1 MYKVT
6 VIDLKQRT
14 SSGISPYFCDMD
26 IQNKT
31 IIISGASRGIGRATA
46 LLLAQNG
53 ANVVATARNAD
64 DLKSLEAEHQNIV
77 GVAGDVANETDMASV
92 VQTAL
97 DRFGR
102 IDVVI
107 NNAGYGVFKNVDEIS
122 VEEWD
127 GVMSTNV
134 KGTFVLTKAALPTLK
149 AQGSGHFVVV
159 ASDVAK
165 RTFAG
170 GSLYTASKYAQEAFM
185 GALRKE
191 VRPFGIKVTGVYSGL
206 VDSHFHAKGHGHETS
221 KNWLQ
226 NEDMAE
232 SMLFIVSRPAH
243 VVIDEFMVHPLE
255 QEY

>member
-1 MYKVT
+1 MNIDNKV
-6 VIDLKQRT
+6 
-14 SSGISPYFCDMD
+14 
-26 IQNKT
+26 

-53 ANVVATARNAD
+53 AHVVATARSAE
-64 DLKSLEAEHQNIV
+64 DLKKLEAEHASIV
-77 GVAGDVANETDMASV
+77 GIAGDVANEADMEAV
-92 VQTAL
+92 VKTAL

-107 NNAGYGVFKNVDEIS
+107 NNAGYGIFKNVDEITAD
-122 VEEWD
+122 EWD
-127 GVMSTNV
+127 AMMATNV
-134 KGTFVLTKAALPTLK
+134 KGTFLLTKAALPTLK
-149 AQGSGHFVVV
+149 AQGSGHIVVV

-191 VRPFGIKVTGVYSGL
+191 VRPNGIKVTGVYSGL
-206 VDSHFHAKGHGHETS
+206 VDSHFHEKGHGHETS
-221 KNWLQ
+221 QNWLK

>member
-1 MYKVT
+1 MN
-6 VIDLKQRT
+6 ID
-14 SSGISPYFCDMD
+14 
-26 IQNKT
+26 NKT

-53 ANVVATARNAD
+53 ANVVITARSAD
-64 DLKSLEAEHQNIV
+64 DLNTLAAEHANIV
-77 GVAGDVANETDMASV
+77 AVPGNVTSETDMAAV

-107 NNAGYGVFKNVDEIS
+107 NNAGYGIFKNVDEIT
-122 VEEWD
+122 VAEWD
-127 GVMSTNV
+127 DLMATNV

-149 AQGSGHFVVV
+149 AQGTGHVVVV

-170 GSLYTASKYAQEAFM
+170 GSLYTASKFAQEAFT
-185 GALRKE
+185 GSLRKE

-206 VDSHFHAKGHGHETS
+206 VDSDFHGNHGAEKA
-221 KNWLQ
+221 KNWLK
-226 NEDMAE
+226 NDDMAE

-243 VVIDEFMVHPLE
+243 VVIDEFMVHPLT
-255 QEY
+255 QDY

>member
-1 MYKVT
+1 MNVE
-6 VIDLKQRT
+6 
-14 SSGISPYFCDMD
+14 
-26 IQNKT
+26 NKT

-46 LLLAQNG
+46 LLLAQHG
-53 ANVVATARNAD
+53 ANVVATARNVT
-64 DLKSLEAEHQNIV
+64 DLKELEKIATEGSVRGKIIT
-77 GVAGDVANETDMASV
+77 VAGDVASEADMEAV
-92 VQTAL
+92 VKTAL
-97 DRFGR
+97 DHFSHL
-102 IDVVI
+102 DVVI
-107 NNAGYGVFKNVDEIS
+107 NNAGYGVFKNVEEIT
-122 VEEWD
+122 VDEWD
-127 GVMSTNV
+127 GVMATNV
-134 KGTFVLTKAALPTLK
+134 KGTFVLTKAALPALK
-149 AQGSGHFVVV
+149 AQGSGHVIVV

-191 VRPFGIKVTGVYSGL
+191 VRSFGIKVTGVYSGL
-206 VDSHFHAKGHGHETS
+206 VDSHFHEKGHGHETS
-221 KNWLQ
+221 KNWLK

>member
-1 MYKVT
+1 MQV
-6 VIDLKQRT
+6 D
-14 SSGISPYFCDMD
+14 
-26 IQNKT
+26 NKT

-46 LLLAQNG
+46 LLLAQQG
-53 ANVVATARNAD
+53 ANVVITARNVIE
-64 DLKSLEAEHQNIV
+64 LKEVESEGQGKIV
-77 GVAGDVANETDMASV
+77 AVPGDVSSEVDMERV

-122 VEEWD
+122 VDEWD
-127 GVMSTNV
+127 ALMATNV

-149 AQGSGHFVVV
+149 AQGAGHIVVV

-221 KNWLQ
+221 QNWLK

-232 SMLFIVSRPAH
+232 SMLFIISRPAH

>member
-1 MYKVT
+1 MN
-6 VIDLKQRT
+6 LE
-14 SSGISPYFCDMD
+14 
-26 IQNKT
+26 NKT
-31 IIISGASRGIGRATA
+31 VIISGASRGIGRATA
-46 LLLAQNG
+46 LLLAQQG
-53 ANVVATARNAD
+53 ADVVVTARNVIE
-64 DLKSLEAEHQNIV
+64 LKQVESDGQGKIV
-77 GVAGDVANETDMASV
+77 AIPGDVSSETDMQRV
-92 VQTAL
+92 VQTAI

-102 IDVVI
+102 IDIVI

-122 VEEWD
+122 VDEWD
-127 GVMSTNV
+127 ELMATNV
-134 KGTFVLTKAALPTLK
+134 KGTFLLTKAALPSLK
-149 AQGSGHFVVV
+149 AQGSGHIVVV

-206 VDSHFHAKGHGHETS
+206 VDSHFHNKPGDESS
-221 KNWLQ
+221 KNWLK

-243 VVIDEFMVHPLE
+243 VVIDEFMIHPLE

>member
-1 MYKVT
+1 MNVE
-6 VIDLKQRT
+6 
-14 SSGISPYFCDMD
+14 
-26 IQNKT
+26 NKT

-46 LLLAQNG
+46 LLLAQHG

-64 DLKSLEAEHQNIV
+64 DLNQLETTATEGQVRGKII
-77 GVAGDVANETDMASV
+77 GIPGDVANEADMQAV
-92 VQTAL
+92 VKTAL
-97 DRFGR
+97 DQFGH

-107 NNAGYGVFKNVDEIS
+107 NNAGYGVFKNVDEIT

-127 GVMSTNV
+127 SIMATNV
-134 KGTFVLTKAALPTLK
+134 KGTFLLTKAALPALK
-149 AQGSGHFVVV
+149 AQGSGHIVVV

-191 VRPFGIKVTGVYSGL
+191 IRPFGIKVTGVYSGL
-206 VDSHFHAKGHGHETS
+206 VDSHFHDKGHGHETS
-221 KNWLQ
+221 KNWLK

>member
-1 MYKVT
+1 MNVE
-6 VIDLKQRT
+6 
-14 SSGISPYFCDMD
+14 
-26 IQNKT
+26 NKT

-46 LLLAQNG
+46 LVLAQHG

-64 DLKSLEAEHQNIV
+64 DLNQLEKEATEGHVRGKIV
-77 GVAGDVANETDMASV
+77 VVPGDVANESDMQAV
-92 VQTAL
+92 VKTAL
-97 DRFGR
+97 DQFGH

-122 VEEWD
+122 VSEWD
-127 GVMSTNV
+127 ELMATNV
-134 KGTFVLTKAALPTLK
+134 KGTFLLTKAALPTLK
-149 AQGSGHFVVV
+149 AQGSGHIVIV

-191 VRPFGIKVTGVYSGL
+191 IRPFGIKVTGVYSGL
-206 VDSHFHAKGHGHETS
+206 VDSHFHDKGHGHETS
-221 KNWLQ
+221 KNWLKE
-226 NEDMAE
+226 EDMAE

-243 VVIDEFMVHPLE
+243 VVVDEFMVHPLE

>member
-1 MYKVT
+1 MS
-6 VIDLKQRT
+6 ID
-14 SSGISPYFCDMD
+14 
-26 IQNKT
+26 NKT

-53 ANVVATARNAD
+53 ANVVITARNVIE
-64 DLKSLEAEHQNIV
+64 LRQVEAEGNGLV
-77 GVAGDVANETDMASV
+77 VAVPGDVASEADMQRV

-102 IDVVI
+102 LDVVI
-107 NNAGYGVFKNVDEIS
+107 NNAGYGVFKNVEEIT
-122 VEEWD
+122 VHEWD
-127 GVMSTNV
+127 ELMATNV
-134 KGTFVLTKAALPTLK
+134 KGTFLLSKAALPTLK
-149 AQGSGHFVVV
+149 AQGSGHIVVV

-206 VDSHFHAKGHGHETS
+206 VDSHFHEKGHGHETS
-221 KNWLQ
+221 KHYLQ
-226 NEDMAE
+226 SEDMAE
-232 SMLFIVSRPAH
+232 SMLFIISRPAH

-255 QEY
+255 QDY

>member
-1 MYKVT
+1 MNIIQKV
-6 VIDLKQRT
+6 
-14 SSGISPYFCDMD
+14 
-26 IQNKT
+26 

-53 ANVVATARNAD
+53 ANVIATARNAD
-64 DLKSLEAEHQNIV
+64 DLKTLEAEATGN
-77 GVAGDVANETDMASV
+77 GTLVAIPGDVASEADMAAV

-107 NNAGYGVFKNVDEIS
+107 NNAGYGIFKNVDEIT
-122 VEEWD
+122 VDEWD
-127 GVMSTNV
+127 ALMATNV

-149 AQGSGHFVVV
+149 AQQSGHIVVV

-191 VRPFGIKVTGVYSGL
+191 VRPDGIKVTGVYSGL
-206 VDSHFHAKGHGHETS
+206 VDSHFHEKGHGHPTS
-221 KNWLQ
+221 QNWLK

-232 SMLFIVSRPAH
+232 SMLFIVSRPPH

>member
-1 MYKVT
+1 M
-6 VIDLKQRT
+6 
-14 SSGISPYFCDMD
+14 
-26 IQNKT
+26 QNKT
-31 IIISGASRGIGRATA
+31 VIISGASRGIGRATA
-46 LLLAQNG
+46 LLLAQQG
-53 ANVVATARNAD
+53 AHVIATARSAAD
-64 DLKSLEAEHQNIV
+64 LATLEAEHAGIV
-77 GVAGDVANETDMASV
+77 AVPGDVANEADMAAV

-107 NNAGYGVFKNVDEIS
+107 NNAGYGVFKNVEEITAT
-122 VEEWD
+122 EWD
-127 GVMSTNV
+127 DLMATNV
-134 KGTFVLTKAALPTLK
+134 KGTFLLTKAALPTLK
-149 AQGSGHFVVV
+149 AQGSGHVVIV

-191 VRPFGIKVTGVYSGL
+191 VRPMGIKVSGIYTGL

-221 KNWLQ
+221 THYLKEQ
-226 NEDMAE
+226 DVAE
-232 SMLFIVSRPAH
+232 SMLFIISRPAH

-255 QEY
+255 QDY

>member
-1 MYKVT
+1 MNVE
-6 VIDLKQRT
+6 
-14 SSGISPYFCDMD
+14 
-26 IQNKT
+26 NKT

-46 LLLAQNG
+46 LLLAQHG

-64 DLKSLEAEHQNIV
+64 DLKQLETTAAEGHVRGKII
-77 GVAGDVANETDMASV
+77 GIPGDVANEADMQTV
-92 VQTAL
+92 VKTAL
-97 DRFGR
+97 DQFGH

-122 VEEWD
+122 VSEWD
-127 GVMSTNV
+127 DLMATNV
-134 KGTFVLTKAALPTLK
+134 KGTFLLTKAALPALK
-149 AQGSGHFVVV
+149 AQGSGHIVVV

-191 VRPFGIKVTGVYSGL
+191 IRPFGIKVTGVYSGL
-206 VDSHFHAKGHGHETS
+206 VDSHFHDKGHGHETS
-221 KNWLQ
+221 KNWLKE
-226 NEDMAE
+226 EDMAE

>member
-1 MYKVT
+1 MN
-6 VIDLKQRT
+6 IE
-14 SSGISPYFCDMD
+14 
-26 IQNKT
+26 NKT

-46 LLLAQNG
+46 LLLAQHG

-64 DLKSLEAEHQNIV
+64 DLKELEKMAIEGSVRGKITAV
-77 GVAGDVANETDMASV
+77 PGDVANEADMQLV
-92 VQTAL
+92 VKTAL
-97 DRFGR
+97 DQFNR

-107 NNAGYGVFKNVDEIS
+107 NNAGYGVFKNVDELT

-127 GVMSTNV
+127 GVMATNV

-149 AQGSGHFVVV
+149 AQGSGHIVVV

-206 VDSHFHAKGHGHETS
+206 VDSHFHEKGHGHETS
-221 KNWLQ
+221 KKWLK

-232 SMLFIVSRPAH
+232 SMLFIISRPAH

>member
-1 MYKVT
+1 MNV
-6 VIDLKQRT
+6 
-14 SSGISPYFCDMD
+14 
-26 IQNKT
+26 QNKT
-31 IIISGASRGIGRATA
+31 VIISGASRGIGRATA
-46 LLLAQNG
+46 IRLAEHG
-53 ANVVATARNAD
+53 ANVVVTARNAD
-64 DLKSLEAEHQNIV
+64 ELNQLVKEATEGHVQGKIV
-77 GVAGDVANETDMASV
+77 AVPGDVSNEADMANV
-92 VQTAL
+92 VKTTL
-97 DRFGR
+97 DQFHR
-102 IDVVI
+102 IDVLI
-107 NNAGYGVFKNVDEIS
+107 NNAGFGIFKNVDELS
-122 VEEWD
+122 VSEWD
-127 GVMSTNV
+127 DVMNTNA
-134 KGTFVLTKAALPTLK
+134 KGTFVLTKAALPSMK
-149 AQGSGHFVVV
+149 SHGAGHIVVV

-221 KNWLQ
+221 KNWLKE
-226 NEDMAE
+226 EDMAE

>member
-1 MYKVT
+1 MNLESKV
-6 VIDLKQRT
+6 
-14 SSGISPYFCDMD
+14 
-26 IQNKT
+26 

-46 LLLAQNG
+46 LLLAEKG
-53 ANVVATARNAD
+53 ARVVATARSAD
-64 DLKSLEAEHQNIV
+64 ELKTLEEQSGGRIV
-77 GVAGDVANETDMASV
+77 AVAGDVASEADMQQV

-107 NNAGYGVFKNVDEIS
+107 NNAGYGVFKNVDELT

-127 GVMSTNV
+127 ALMATNV
-134 KGTFVLTKAALPTLK
+134 KGTFLLTKAALPAMK
-149 AQGSGHFVVV
+149 EQGEGHIIVV

-191 VRPFGIKVTGVYSGL
+191 VRPLGIKVSGVYSGL
-206 VDSHFHAKGHGHETS
+206 VDSHFHAKGQGHETS
-221 KNWLQ
+221 QNWLK
-226 NEDMAE
+226 EKDMANA
-232 SMLFIVSRPAH
+232 LYYIVSQPTH
-243 VVIDEFMVHPLE
+243 VVIDELMIHPLE
-255 QEY
+255 QDY

>member
-1 MYKVT
+1 MN
-6 VIDLKQRT
+6 
-14 SSGISPYFCDMD
+14 M
-26 IQNKT
+26 QNKT

-46 LLLAQNG
+46 LMLAQNG
-53 ANVVATARNAD
+53 ANVIATARNAD
-64 DLKSLEAEHQNIV
+64 DLKSLETEHPVNLSRPGGIV
-77 GVAGDVANETDMASV
+77 GIPGDVASETDMAAV

-107 NNAGYGVFKNVDEIS
+107 NNAGYGIFKNVDEIS
-122 VEEWD
+122 VDEWD
-127 GVMSTNV
+127 SVMATNV

-149 AQGSGHFVVV
+149 AQGSGHVVVV

-221 KNWLQ
+221 KNWLKE
-226 NEDMAE
+226 EDMAE

>member
-1 MYKVT
+1 MT
-6 VIDLKQRT
+6 LD
-14 SSGISPYFCDMD
+14 S
-26 IQNKT
+26 KT
-31 IIISGASRGIGRATA
+31 IIISGASRGIGKATA
-46 LLLAQNG
+46 LLLAQHG
-53 ANVVATARNAD
+53 ANIVATARNAD
-64 DLKSLEAEHQNIV
+64 ELNALATEGNGRIV
-77 GVAGDVANETDMASV
+77 GVPGDVASEADMQLV
-92 VQTAL
+92 VQTAI

-107 NNAGYGVFKNVDEIS
+107 NNAGYGIFKNVDEIT

-127 GVMSTNV
+127 SVMATNV
-134 KGTFVLTKAALPTLK
+134 KGTFLLTKAALPALK
-149 AQGSGHFVVV
+149 AQGSGHIVVV

-191 VRPFGIKVTGVYSGL
+191 VRPFGIKVSGVYSGL

-221 KNWLQ
+221 KDYLQ
-226 NEDMAE
+226 SEDMAE
-232 SMLFIVSRPAH
+232 SMLFILTRPAH
-243 VVIDEFMVHPLE
+243 VVIDEFMVHPLT

>member
-1 MYKVT
+1 MNVE
-6 VIDLKQRT
+6 
-14 SSGISPYFCDMD
+14 
-26 IQNKT
+26 NKT

-46 LLLAQNG
+46 LLLAQHG

-64 DLKSLEAEHQNIV
+64 DLKDLEKTATEGSVRGKIITV
-77 GVAGDVANETDMASV
+77 PGDVADEADMEAV
-92 VQTAL
+92 VKTAL
-97 DRFGR
+97 DHFKR

-107 NNAGYGVFKNVDEIS
+107 NNAGYGVFKNVEEITVS
-122 VEEWD
+122 EWD
-127 GVMSTNV
+127 GVMATNV

-149 AQGSGHFVVV
+149 AQGSGHVVVV

-191 VRPFGIKVTGVYSGL
+191 VRPFGVKVTGVYSGL
-206 VDSHFHAKGHGHETS
+206 VDSHFHEKGHGHETS
-221 KNWLQ
+221 KNWLK

>member
-1 MYKVT
+1 MT
-6 VIDLKQRT
+6 VE
-14 SSGISPYFCDMD
+14 
-26 IQNKT
+26 NKT
-31 IIISGASRGIGRATA
+31 ILISGASRGIGRATA
-46 LLLAQNG
+46 LLLARHG

-64 DLKSLEAEHQNIV
+64 DLKTLEAEHANIV
-77 GVAGDVANETDMASV
+77 AVAGDVASEADMAAV

-107 NNAGYGVFKNVDEIS
+107 NNAGYGVFKNVDELT

-127 GVMSTNV
+127 GLMATNV

-149 AQGSGHFVVV
+149 AQGSGHVVVV

-191 VRPFGIKVTGVYSGL
+191 VRSFGIKVSGVYSGL

-221 KNWLQ
+221 KGWLQ

-232 SMLFIVSRPAH
+232 SMLFIISRPPH
-243 VVIDEFMVHPLE
+243 VVIDEFMVHPLS

>member
-1 MYKVT
+1 MN
-6 VIDLKQRT
+6 
-14 SSGISPYFCDMD
+14 M
-26 IQNKT
+26 QNKT
-31 IIISGASRGIGRATA
+31 VIISGASRGIGRATA
-46 LLLAQNG
+46 LLLAQQG
-53 ANVVATARNAD
+53 ANVVATARSAD
-64 DLKSLEAEHQNIV
+64 DLNTLAAEHANIAV
-77 GVAGDVANETDMASV
+77 VPGDVASEADMATV

-122 VEEWD
+122 VTEWD
-127 GVMSTNV
+127 DLMATNV
-134 KGTFVLTKAALPTLK
+134 KGTFLLTKAALPSLK
-149 AQGSGHFVVV
+149 AQGAGHIVVV

-191 VRPFGIKVTGVYSGL
+191 VRPFGIKVSGVYTGL

-221 KNWLQ
+221 KNYLQ
-226 NEDMAE
+226 AQDVAE
-232 SMLFIVSRPAH
+232 SMHYIISRPAH

>member
-1 MYKVT
+1 MT
-6 VIDLKQRT
+6 IE
-14 SSGISPYFCDMD
+14 
-26 IQNKT
+26 NKT

-46 LLLAQNG
+46 LLLAQHG
-53 ANVVATARNAD
+53 ANVVVTARNTD
-64 DLKSLEAEHQNIV
+64 DLNQLETEAVEGSVRGKIV
-77 GVAGDVANETDMASV
+77 AVPGDVANEGDVEAV
-92 VQTAL
+92 VKAAL
-97 DRFGR
+97 DQFKR

-122 VEEWD
+122 VSEWD
-127 GVMSTNV
+127 DLMATNV
-134 KGTFVLTKAALPTLK
+134 KGTFLLTKAALPTLK
-149 AQGSGHFVVV
+149 AQGSGHIVIV

-206 VDSHFHAKGHGHETS
+206 VDSSFHEKGHGHETS
-221 KNWLQ
+221 KNWLK

-232 SMLFIVSRPAH
+232 SMLFIISRPAH
-243 VVIDEFMVHPLE
+243 VVVDEFMVHPLE

>member
-1 MYKVT
+1 MNIEDKV
-6 VIDLKQRT
+6 
-14 SSGISPYFCDMD
+14 
-26 IQNKT
+26 

-46 LLLAQNG
+46 LLLARNG
-53 ANVVATARNAD
+53 AHVVVTARSAE
-64 DLKSLEAEHQNIV
+64 DLKKLETEHANIV
-77 GVAGDVANETDMASV
+77 GVAGDVANEADMQAV

-107 NNAGYGVFKNVDEIS
+107 NNAGYGIFKNVDDIT
-122 VEEWD
+122 VDEWD
-127 GVMSTNV
+127 AIMATNV
-134 KGTFVLTKAALPTLK
+134 KGTFLLTKAALPTLK
-149 AQGSGHFVVV
+149 AQGSGHVVVV

-206 VDSHFHAKGHGHETS
+206 VDSHFHEKGHGHETS
-221 KNWLQ
+221 KNWLK

-232 SMLFIVSRPAH
+232 SMLFIISRPAH

>member
-1 MYKVT
+1 MKAKLRRLFNLAMLL
-6 VIDLKQRT
+6 D
-14 SSGISPYFCDMD
+14 
-26 IQNKT
+26 NKT

-53 ANVVATARNAD
+53 ANVVAMARNASE
-64 DLKSLEAEHQNIV
+64 LQTLEAEGAGKIV
-77 GVAGDVANETDMASV
+77 AVAGDVASEADTQRV

-97 DRFGR
+97 DRFGSLD
-102 IDVVI
+102 IVI

-127 GVMSTNV
+127 ALMATNV
-134 KGTFVLTKAALPTLK
+134 KGTFLLTKAALPTLK
-149 AQGSGHFVVV
+149 AQQRGHVVIV

-191 VRPFGIKVTGVYSGL
+191 VRPHGIKVSGVYSGL
-206 VDSHFHAKGHGHETS
+206 VDSHFHAKGHGHVTS
-221 KNWLQ
+221 QHYLQ
-226 NEDMAE
+226 EQDMAE

-243 VVIDEFMVHPLE
+243 VVIDEFMVHPL
-255 QEY
+255 QQDY

>member
-1 MYKVT
+1 MN
-6 VIDLKQRT
+6 L
-14 SSGISPYFCDMD
+14 
-26 IQNKT
+26 QNKVV
-31 IIISGASRGIGRATA
+31 ILSGASRGIGRATA
-46 LLLAQNG
+46 LLLAQHG
-53 ANVVATARNAD
+53 ANVIVTARSAD
-64 DLKSLEAEHQNIV
+64 ELKALETEHPGIV
-77 GVAGDVANETDMASV
+77 AVAGDVASEVDMQRV

-97 DRFGR
+97 DRFGH

-122 VEEWD
+122 VDEWD
-127 GVMSTNV
+127 ALMATNV

-149 AQGSGHFVVV
+149 AQGSGHIVVV

-206 VDSHFHAKGHGHETS
+206 VDSHFHAKGHGHETA
-221 KNWLQ
+221 KGWLK

>member
-1 MYKVT
+1 MSIENKV
-6 VIDLKQRT
+6 V
-14 SSGISPYFCDMD
+14 
-26 IQNKT
+26 
-31 IIISGASRGIGRATA
+31 IISGASRGIGRATA
-46 LLLAQNG
+46 LLLAQHG
-53 ANVVATARNAD
+53 ANVVVTARNVIE
-64 DLKSLEAEHQNIV
+64 LKQLETQAIEGQVRGKIV
-77 GVAGDVANETDMASV
+77 AVPGDVSTEVDMQRV

-97 DRFGR
+97 DQFGR
-102 IDVVI
+102 VDIVI

-122 VEEWD
+122 VDEWD
-127 GVMSTNV
+127 ELMATNV
-134 KGTFVLTKAALPTLK
+134 KGTFLLTKAALPTLK
-149 AQGSGHFVVV
+149 AQGSGHIVVV

-221 KNWLQ
+221 RNWLKE
-226 NEDMAE
+226 EDMAE

>member
-1 MYKVT
+1 MT
-6 VIDLKQRT
+6 LA
-14 SSGISPYFCDMD
+14 
-26 IQNKT
+26 NKT

-53 ANVVATARNAD
+53 ANVVITARNVIE
-64 DLKSLEAEHQNIV
+64 LKQVETEGQGRIV
-77 GVAGDVANETDMASV
+77 AVPGDVSSEVDMQRV

-102 IDVVI
+102 LDAVI
-107 NNAGYGVFKNVDEIS
+107 NNAGYGVFKNVDEIT
-122 VEEWD
+122 VDEWD
-127 GVMSTNV
+127 ELMATNV
-134 KGTFVLTKAALPTLK
+134 KGTFLLTKAALPTLK
-149 AQGSGHFVVV
+149 AQGSGHVVVV

-191 VRPFGIKVTGVYSGL
+191 IRPFGIKVTGVYSGL
-206 VDSHFHAKGHGHETS
+206 VDSHFHEKGHGHETS
-221 KNWLQ
+221 KSYLQ
-226 NEDMAE
+226 SEDMAE
-232 SMLFIVSRPAH
+232 SMLFILSRPAH
-243 VVIDEFMVHPLE
+243 VVVDEFMVHPLE

>member
-1 MYKVT
+1 MNMQDKV
-6 VIDLKQRT
+6 V
-14 SSGISPYFCDMD
+14 
-26 IQNKT
+26 
-31 IIISGASRGIGRATA
+31 IISGASRGIGRATA

-53 ANVVATARNAD
+53 ANIVATARNAEE
-64 DLKSLEAEHQNIV
+64 LKTLETEGNGHIV
-77 GVAGDVANETDMASV
+77 VLAGDVANEADMAAV
-92 VQTAL
+92 VQLAL
-97 DRFGR
+97 DKFGR
-102 IDVVI
+102 LDTVI
-107 NNAGYGVFKNVDEIS
+107 NNAGVGVFKNVDEITID
-122 VEEWD
+122 EWD
-127 GVMSTNV
+127 SVMATNV
-134 KGTFVLTKAALPTLK
+134 KGTFVLTKAALTTMK
-149 AQGSGHFVVV
+149 AQGSGHIVVV

-206 VDSHFHAKGHGHETS
+206 VDSHFHAKGHGHESS
-221 KNWLQ
+221 KGYLQ

-232 SMLFIVSRPAH
+232 SMLFILSRPAH